1 MAKFNAEVN
10 GNFKFDLELKNK
22 ELLVNG
28 KQQKLDIVKKSLGE
42 MHILH
47 NGKSYT
53 AEMINNNPATKE
65 MTLLVNGNKYTV
77 ALRDE
82 YDLLLDSLGLSAQMN
97 AVDLDLK
104 APMPGLVLDVKVKD
118 GQQVKKGD
126 ALLILEAMKMENVL
140 KATAD
145 ATIQSI
151 KAIKGKTVD
160 KNEVLIQFES

>member
-10 GNFKFDLELKNK
+10 GNFKFELELKNK

-28 KQQKLDIVKKSLGE
+28 KNQKLDIVKKSFGE
-42 MHILH
+42 MHILR
-47 NGKSYT
+47 NGISYT
-53 AEMINNNPATKE
+53 AELIKNSAETKE

-97 AVDLDLK
+97 AVDMDLK

-118 GQQVKKGD
+118 GDSVKKGD

-145 ATIQSI
+145 ATIQSV
-151 KAIKGKTVD
+151 KAKKGNTVD
-160 KNEVLIQFES
+160 KNEILIQFES